1 MKTYRIITT
10 LLSAAVFVSCNYL
23 DFDETNGLNTHD
35 NIYKYFDNTKQML
48 TNVYSY
54 IPQDFGAV
62 EEAMRDCASDDAEF
76 GNTGGGVQDFNN
88 GNWSALRTHDTAW
101 SLYNGIRAANEF
113 IASIADVDFSR
124 FEYGPSYPNWE
135 RQLRYFPYEARM
147 LRAFYFF
154 ELARRYGDIAMPTR
168 VLTIEE
174 ANTIGKMSFDEVI
187 GFIVAECDACAADG
201 NLPNTY
207 VGEPGNETGRIT
219 RGFALALKS
228 KALLYAASELH
239 NPSMDVERWKR
250 SAKAA
255 LDLIETG
262 LYSLDPAD
270 KSNNITSPEVVLLR
284 MNSDDNTFELRN
296 FPIRFTEG
304 RRTTAATGTFPT
316 QELVDAYRKLDGSV
330 ADDTDYE
337 KRDKRFEATIA
348 FNGCTVDIPDAKGL
362 GLIGSEGKGKGSYTC
377 YTRAEDEKKQN
388 DNERFDSYN
397 GTQDRTATGYYTLK
411 NYNADMVDSKGN
423 TYKSLMEIRYADV
436 LLMYAESMNEQS
448 KMTSDIWDKTIKPL
462 RERAGFDAAYCS
474 YPGSSDLRQIIRD
487 ERRVELALEGRR
499 AFDLRRWALLDNPSL
514 KSTGATYL
522 TTRATGAPFLDDG
535 SNIQCQNAYGMK
547 YWFPIPQKERDI
559 NANLPQNPGW

>member
-187 GFIVAECDACAADG
+187 GFIVADADACAADG
-201 NLPNTY
+201 
-207 VGEPGNETGRIT
+207 
-219 RGFALALKS
+219 
-228 KALLYAASELH
+228 H
-239 NPSMDVERWKR
+239 C
-250 SAKAA
+250 
-255 LDLIETG
+255 
-262 LYSLDPAD
+262 
-270 KSNNITSPEVVLLR
+270 
-284 MNSDDNTFELRN
+284 
-296 FPIRFTEG
+296 PIRMSASQVT
-304 RRTTAATGTFPT
+304 RR
-316 QELVDAYRKLDGSV
+316 
-330 ADDTDYE
+330 
-337 KRDKRFEATIA
+337 
-348 FNGCTVDIPDAKGL
+348 
-362 GLIGSEGKGKGSYTC
+362 
-377 YTRAEDEKKQN
+377 
-388 DNERFDSYN
+388 
-397 GTQDRTATGYYTLK
+397 
-411 NYNADMVDSKGN
+411 
-423 TYKSLMEIRYADV
+423 DV
-436 LLMYAESMNEQS
+436 SPGASHSHSNPRHCSM
-448 KMTSDIWDKTIKPL
+448 
-462 RERAGFDAAYCS
+462 
-474 YPGSSDLRQIIRD
+474 
-487 ERRVELALEGRR
+487 RR
-499 AFDLRRWALLDNPSL
+499 ASCTILRWMSSVGNVRRRQRW
-514 KSTGATYL
+514 
-522 TTRATGAPFLDDG
+522 
-535 SNIQCQNAYGMK
+535 I
-547 YWFPIPQKERDI
+547 
-559 NANLPQNPGW
+559 